1 MAVCSNCG
9 KKPQFGNN
17 VSFSM
22 RHTKRQFKPNI
33 QKTKIM
39 RNGKLVSVDLCAKCL
54 KAMSK
59 DEVGIR

>member
-1 MAVCSNCG
+1 MAVCNNCG

-22 RHTKRQFKPNI
+22 RHTKRQFKPNLR
-33 QKTKIM
+33 KTKVM
-39 RNGKLVSVDLCAKCL
+39 QGGKLVSVTLCAKCI

-59 DEVGIR
+59 DAVR